1 VRLKRNEWKEEICMS
16 PEEIFEKVREII
28 AEKLG
33 IEADDIELSSDLT
46 EDLGADSLD
55 LVDLVMA
62 FEDEFGIKVEDEQVE
77 NIKTVENVVSYV
89 AKVLGADDEE

>member
-1 VRLKRNEWKEEICMS
+1 MS

-33 IEADDIELSSDLT
+33 IEVDDIELSSDLT

-77 NIKTVENVVSYV
+77 NIKTVENIVSYV

>member
-1 VRLKRNEWKEEICMS
+1 MS

-28 AEKLG
+28 SDKLG

-62 FEDEFGIKVEDEQVE
+62 FEDEFGIKVDDEHVE
-77 NIKTVENVVSYV
+77 GIKTVEDVVKYV

>member
-1 VRLKRNEWKEEICMS
+1 MS

>member
-1 VRLKRNEWKEEICMS
+1 MS

-33 IEADDIELSSDLT
+33 IETDDIELSSDLT